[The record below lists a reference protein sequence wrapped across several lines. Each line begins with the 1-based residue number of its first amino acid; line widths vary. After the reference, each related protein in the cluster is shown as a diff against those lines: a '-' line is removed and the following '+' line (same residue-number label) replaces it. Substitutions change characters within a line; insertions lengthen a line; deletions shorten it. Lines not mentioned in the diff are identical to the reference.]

1 MKNKE
6 NIEKKKN
13 LQNKDYTVEICL
25 LIFAVVIV
33 FVFEVFLNN
42 GIVIYFILKF
52 VGYIFLL
59 ITLYTTFFKFSLEND
74 YMIGLVMSLLTPY
87 IYQFIACRNDYNV
100 ILNFIYILITIS
112 LLIWAAK
119 KTLKTKSQNVVKASQ
134 IISILLMF
142 VIALFIYLYCNL
154 SDDFQ
159 NFFDNRDAKRYFST
173 FVFFGALNSAF
184 CGWIQ
189 FKLDLHKKEQKT
201 DILDNQSEQKESFIT
216 EHPEQKKVYSK
227 NLSAQ
232 VSLKEIR
239 DTFYHLR
246 DFEISNLWQRSLFLS
261 AFLVLLFTIY
271 GNLVSNMFKGDYENR
286 LVLSE
291 ICCGLA
297 LAGFVF
303 SLIWIMMGKGS
314 KAWYEIYERRIC
326 EIEEED
332 DLGIPEKYRMGASTS
347 PREFDGN
354 IFTNKAGKYSPS
366 KLNIVIGRVL
376 AIIWFIILVIHY
388 VYAIINLNDTT
399 IHTVILTLLPV
410 AFLVI
415 LMTALCNS
423 WAKSNAIGES

>member
-6 NIEKKKN
+6 NIGKGSI
-13 LQNKDYTVEICL
+13 VEICL
-25 LIFAVVIV
+25 VILAGFIV
-33 FVFEVFLNN
+33 FVSEVFLKNS
-42 GIVIYFILKF
+42 VVVYSVLKF
-52 VGYIFLL
+52 IGHAILL
-59 ITLYTTFFKFSLEND
+59 IILYTTFFKFSLESD
-74 YMIGLVMSLLTPY
+74 SMIGFVISLFILY
-87 IYQFIACRNDYNV
+87 IYQFVACGDDYNV
-100 ILNFIYILITIS
+100 ILNLVYILITVL
-112 LLIWAAK
+112 LLIWSGQKAI
-119 KTLKTKSQNVVKASQ
+119 KTKSQNVVRAFQ
-134 IISILLMF
+134 IISIALMF

-201 DILDNQSEQKESFIT
+201 DILNDQLEQIEQKESFTT
-216 EHPEQKKVYSK
+216 EHRKKKKVHSK
-227 NLSAQ
+227 NVCAQ

-261 AFLVLLFTIY
+261 AFLVLLFTVY
-271 GNLVSNMFKGDYENR
+271 GNIVYGIFKGDYTNE

-297 LAGFVF
+297 LTGFMF

-314 KAWYEIYERRIC
+314 KAWYEIYESRIC
-326 EIEEED
+326 EIEKEG

-347 PREFDGN
+347 QWGLDEN

-366 KLNIVIGRVL
+366 KLNIMIGRVL

>member
-6 NIEKKKN
+6 NIGKGSI
-13 LQNKDYTVEICL
+13 VEICL
-25 LIFAVVIV
+25 VILAGFIV
-33 FVFEVFLNN
+33 FVSEVFLKNS
-42 GIVIYFILKF
+42 VVVYSVLKF
-52 VGYIFLL
+52 IGHAILL

-201 DILDNQSEQKESFIT
+201 DILNDQLEQIEQKESFTT
-216 EHPEQKKVYSK
+216 EHRKKKKVHSK
-227 NLSAQ
+227 NVCAQ

-366 KLNIVIGRVL
+366 KLNIMIGHVL
-376 AIIWFIILVIHY
+376 AIIWFIILVVHY
-388 VYAIINLNDTT
+388 VCAIINFNDTT

-415 LMTALCNS
+415 LVTALYNS

>member
-6 NIEKKKN
+6 NIGKGSI
-13 LQNKDYTVEICL
+13 VEICL
-25 LIFAVVIV
+25 VILAGFIV
-33 FVFEVFLNN
+33 FVSEVFLKNS
-42 GIVIYFILKF
+42 VVVYSVLKF
-52 VGYIFLL
+52 IGHAILL
-59 ITLYTTFFKFSLEND
+59 IILYTTFFKLSLD
-74 YMIGLVMSLLTPY
+74 GDFMIGFVISLFILY
-87 IYQFIACRNDYNV
+87 IYQFVACGDDYNV
-100 ILNFIYILITIS
+100 ILNLVYILITVL
-112 LLIWAAK
+112 LLIWSGQKAI
-119 KTLKTKSQNVVKASQ
+119 KTKSQNVVRAFQ
-134 IISILLMF
+134 IISIALMF

-173 FVFFGALNSAF
+173 FVFLCALNSTF

-201 DILDNQSEQKESFIT
+201 DILNDQLEQIEQKESFTT
-216 EHPEQKKVYSK
+216 EHRKKKKVHSK
-227 NLSAQ
+227 IVCAQ

-261 AFLVLLFTIY
+261 AFLVLLFTVY
-271 GNLVSNMFKGDYENR
+271 GNIVYGIFKGDYTNG

-297 LAGFVF
+297 LAGFMF

-314 KAWYEIYERRIC
+314 KAWYEIYEWRIC
-326 EIEEED
+326 EIEKED
-332 DLGIPEKYRMGASTS
+332 DLGIPEDYRMGASSS
-347 PREFDGN
+347 PWGLDEN
-354 IFTNKAGKYSPS
+354 IYTNKAGKYSPS
-366 KLNIVIGRVL
+366 KLNIMIGRVL